1 MSCWHDNST
10 SVSAGSKITADE
22 SLAHFFSGS
31 QFYFRNA
38 IKKYSL
44 FWPRNRRP
52 CTTAL
57 TQPKRLGFL
66 RKQRSVKIIRLLKRP
81 EVGEY
86 VNGTVGFGNMC
97 FVIKMSEPVTYAC
110 TWKFKSNDGST
121 PRYLTWCFASSSK
134 IEEKALV
141 LSENFKTLM
150 HYGFLMKLSA

>member
-1 MSCWHDNST
+1 MKASR
-10 SVSAGSKITADE
+10 I
-22 SLAHFFSGS
+22 FFSGS

-38 IKKYSL
+38 IKKYFL

-57 TQPKRLGFL
+57 TQPKRVGYL
-66 RKQRSVKIIRLLKRP
+66 RKQRSVKIILTRQTQR
-81 EVGEY
+81 VGGY
-86 VNGTVGFGNMC
+86 MNGTIGFGNIC
-97 FVIKMSEPVTYAC
+97 LVIKMLKPVTYAS

-134 IEEKALV
+134 IEENALV